1 MSEIPGNQVE
11 HPMMARRTHDDA
23 ARQRAVR
30 TLRQRL
36 LPKLAAGSREMYYR
50 TVEPA
55 LRAANGGQEVGDPRE
70 IRRAMM
76 EKPYVRFQLGT
87 HRVIQELMYETLI
100 DTVEPQL
107 EELAT
112 KARSLPRGQGSLRL
126 DPGLKIPRYITA
138 VDIHCQPGGYAH
150 EAFEGDV
157 AAGAIYDRSINM
169 YQTGAGGMTDYMG
182 RSVIQYLDKAWP
194 EFRPRRILEL
204 GCTIGHSALAYAR
217 RYPQAEIHAIDVSAP
232 LLRYAHARAESL
244 GLAVH
249 FSQQNAEHADF
260 PDGRFDLVV
269 SHILAHETSARAW
282 PAILAE
288 ARRLLAPG
296 GLVVHL
302 DLPQLAEIDP
312 YRRFIYTNETQFN
325 NEPFWT
331 AYRQMDLHARM
342 LEAGFAADEI
352 FRDFTAVMAGQDR
365 GRIEAAIEQSRQ
377 LGYGAP
383 PGSGLGFA
391 LLVGTRQAAAAD
403 APGTGVRRAV
413 EAA

>member
-1 MSEIPGNQVE
+1 MRDTPRDQIG
-11 HPMMARRTHDDA
+11 HPMMARRSHDDA

-50 TVEPA
+50 AVEPA
-55 LRAANGGQEVGDPRE
+55 LREANSGRTVEDHRE
-70 IRRAMM
+70 IRRAMI
-76 EKPYVRFQLGT
+76 EHPYVRFQLGT
-87 HRVIQELMYETLI
+87 HRIIQELMYETLI
-100 DTVEPQL
+100 DSVEPQL
-107 EELAT
+107 QELAD
-112 KARSLPRGQGSLRL
+112 KARTLPHGLGSLRL
-126 DPGLKIPRYITA
+126 DPQLKVPRYVTA
-138 VDIHCQPGGYAH
+138 VDIHCQPGGYAN
-150 EAFEGDV
+150 ELFEGDV

-182 RSVIQYLDKAWP
+182 RGVIQYLDKIWP
-194 EFRPRRILEL
+194 DFRPKRILDL
-204 GCTIGHSALAYAR
+204 GCTIGHSTLAYAR
-217 RYPQAEIHAIDVSAP
+217 RYPEAEIHAIDVSAP

-249 FSQQNAEHADF
+249 FSQQNAERTDF
-260 PDGRFDLVV
+260 PDGHFDLIV
-269 SHILAHETSARAW
+269 SHILAHETSAKAW

-296 GLVVHL
+296 GLVVHV
-302 DLPQLAEIDP
+302 DLPQLDEIDP
-312 YRRFIYTNETQFN
+312 YRRFIYTNETQYN

-331 AYRQMDLHARM
+331 AYRQMDLRAEMR
-342 LEAGFAADEI
+342 EAGFADDEI
-352 FRDFTAVMAGQDR
+352 LRDFTSVMAGHDR
-365 GRIEAAIEQSRQ
+365 DRIQAAVEQSRQ

-391 LLVGTRQAAAAD
+391 MLVGTRRTSGSGRSDGQA
-403 APGTGVRRAV
+403 